1 MNRVFKNVFNKATG
15 EYVVASEHA
24 KGHTKSQK
32 LMCSGVAAT
41 LVLFGVSVS
50 HASTVL
56 ENSVVEVSISDIG
69 TFGSGKQNN
78 LGILYDPTEN
88 GLFYPQRDYLTPG
101 GPWQI
106 FAVSTS
112 ETGIQSNEN
121 NLSAKPKKDFETI
134 SSTQHQVIDNSKGQQ
149 SASWTGQ
156 YTHTD
161 GKVYYNITNQY
172 SVDNTLHG
180 IAVETKIFAK
190 ENLTNVKFLTAIDP
204 DSDGY
209 ELPAISS
216 DRYVTINKRG
226 DANNPDF
233 NENNWVYAE
242 GPLTGNMIGIHS
254 TSSYEHNT
262 AILNGWSATING
274 QKEGAFHDP
283 DRYLSGEVYGEYG
296 DYAIGM
302 GFKVGDIAAGDYAV
316 IDYKY
321 LLGSP
326 FTNPVTPPV
335 NPPVE
340 AWTHIDLAQ
349 SYYQSTKL
357 NGSTTYLP
365 DLGVNVRP
373 IFEGGTLQID
383 HGNESGF
390 YANDFTMN
398 ELGGKIDA
406 NGTESRFKGVFSNTE
421 GVTQAGDF
429 HIVDRSNQNG
439 TVIFEGENTYNG
451 KTIIENASLALA
463 QGGDLQ
469 HSSGVHL
476 AHEDAV
482 FDVSK
487 ITTKATQ
494 IQDLSSS
501 AGTVYTGN
509 TVLTAGTAN
518 DTSFAG
524 QFTGQ
529 GGYNKV
535 GTGTQHITGQ
545 SQDFAGVTNVDQGT
559 LRVDGLLNNQALN
572 VLDKATLSGQGFVG
586 GLVTGHAGS
595 FIDPNGRDFG
605 RLTLTDD
612 YIGQANSNIL
622 IQTVL
627 GDDKSITDVLAIQG
641 NTQGNALVHVEN
653 VAGQGAYTQQGIK
666 VIDVDGE
673 SNAQFALA
681 NGPIKVNAFE
691 YNLLQNS
698 PADPNDGDW
707 YLYSTYRAGIGNYIS
722 TLSSNIETGLSTIGS
737 LYQRIGSPYEP
748 DANYKTTWGRLL
760 GNSVDKNGNTQFDY
774 NQYSMGYQLGGEYFA
789 IDKANSKHRF
799 GLMNHFI
806 HANAKTYDNERLKLG
821 LGHQNSSIDTDSF
834 GFGAYYTATFNNH
847 LYLDLVTQMNYIENS
862 IEVQAEPD
870 FTWEAWQSATS
881 LELGRAFNLSEQT
894 KIEPQAQ
901 LSYIYTTYR
910 DTQDAYSNVI
920 ADSTS
925 SVLARIG
932 AQVNHGF
939 NYKER
944 PVSVYGL
951 LNYRHEFAPDHK
963 LRLVSVND
971 NSEIRLTESY
981 EESSIEAGLGIQ
993 AQLANLYYVYSDV
1006 RHLADVNGDSS
1017 RTQVNLGMK
1026 GRF

>member
-24 KGHTKSQK
+24 RGHSKSQK
-32 LMCSGVAAT
+32 LMTSCVAAAT
-41 LVLFGVSVS
+41 LLLGSISFS
-50 HASTVL
+50 HASAIL
-56 ENSVVEVSISDIG
+56 QNDVVKVSIAENG
-69 TFGSGKQNN
+69 TFGSGNTNN
-78 LGILYDPTEN
+78 LGLLYDSSESGSFDATM
-88 GLFYPQRDYLTPG
+88 DYLRPG
-101 GPWQI
+101 TPWQM
-106 FAVSTS
+106 FSVSTK
-112 ETGIQSNEN
+112 ETGIQMNEN
-121 NLSAKPKKDFETI
+121 NTDRARYREDDFVTVQK
-134 SSTQHQVIDNSKGQQ
+134 TDHQVIDNNKGQQ
-149 SASWTGQ
+149 VSSWTGQ
-156 YTHTD
+156 YTHPD
-161 GKVYYNITNQY
+161 GKVYYTISHEY
-172 SVDNTLHG
+172 SVDNSLHG
-180 IAVETKIFAK
+180 IAVETKINAL
-190 ENLTNVKFLTAIDP
+190 ENLTNVMFATAIDP
-204 DSDGY
+204 DTDGMPTMSTPL
-209 ELPAISS
+209 E
-216 DRYVTINKRG
+216 DRYATQNKKG
-226 DANNPDF
+226 DDNDPEF
-233 NENNWVYAE
+233 NSKNWVYAVGLE
-242 GPLTGNMIGIHS
+242 TDNMLGIYS
-254 TSSYEHNT
+254 NSSHEHNT
-262 AILNGWSATING
+262 AILSDWTY
-274 QKEGAFHDP
+274 DP
-283 DRYLSGEVYGEYG
+283 ARYFSGYSLNRPNG
-296 DYAIGM
+296 DYVIGM
-302 GFKVGDIAAGDYAV
+302 GFQLGDIAAGDQAI
-316 IDYKY
+316 IDYAY
-321 LLGSP
+321 LFGLP
-326 FTNPVTPPV
+326 NTQPPV
-335 NPPVE
+335 NPP
-340 AWTHIDLAQ
+340 AWTNIDLRE

-357 NGSTTYLP
+357 NGSTTYIP
-365 DLGVNVRP
+365 DFGVNVRP
-373 IFEGGTLQID
+373 IFEGGTLKMD
-383 HGNESGF
+383 HGDESRF
-390 YANDFTMN
+390 YANDFSMN

-406 NGTESRFKGVFSNTE
+406 NGTTSRFKGVFSNTA

-429 HIVDRSNQNG
+429 HIVDRSNQQG
-439 TVIFEGENTYNG
+439 KVIFEGQNTYNG
-451 KTIIENASLALA
+451 KTIVENATLTLALA
-463 QGGDLQ
+463 GDLKY
-469 HSSGVHL
+469 SSGVHL
-476 AHEDAV
+476 QHSDAV
-482 FDVSK
+482 FDVSQV
-487 ITTKATQ
+487 TAKATQ
-494 IQDLSSS
+494 IQDLSST
-501 AGTVYTGN
+501 AGTVHTGN

-518 DTSFAG
+518 DTTFAG

-545 SQDFAGVTNVDQGT
+545 SKDFAGITNIAQGT

-572 VLDKATLSGQGFVG
+572 VLDGATLSGQGFVG
-586 GLVTGHAGS
+586 GLVTGQAGS

-605 RLTLTDD
+605 RLTLMDD
-612 YIGQANSNIL
+612 YVGQANSNIL

-627 GDDKSITDVLAIQG
+627 GDDNSKTDVLAIQG

-653 VAGQGAYTQQGIK
+653 VGGQGAYTQQGIK

-698 PADPNDGDW
+698 PADPTDGDW

-722 TLSSNIETGLSTIGS
+722 TLSSNIETGLSTIGT

-774 NQYSMGYQLGGEYFA
+774 DQYSMGYQLGGEYLA

-799 GLMNHFI
+799 GVMNHLI

-834 GFGAYYTATFNNH
+834 GFGAYYTATFNNNM
-847 LYLDLVTQMNYIENS
+847 YLDLVTQMNYIENS
-862 IEVQAEPD
+862 IEVQEEPD
-870 FTWEAWQSATS
+870 FTWEAWQTATS

-901 LSYIYTTYR
+901 LSYIYTTYG
-910 DTQDAYSNVI
+910 DTQDAYSKVI

-925 SVLARIG
+925 SVLARVG

-963 LRLVSVND
+963 LRLVSLTD
-971 NSEIRLTESY
+971 DSEICLTESY
-981 EESSIEAGLGIQ
+981 EESSIEAGVGIQ
-993 AQLANLYYVYSDV
+993 AQLANLYYLYSDV

-1017 RTQVNLGMK
+1017 RTQINLGMK

>member
-15 EYVVASEHA
+15 EYIVASEHA
-24 KGHTKSQK
+24 RGHSKSQK
-32 LMCSGVAAT
+32 LMTSCVAAIT
-41 LVLFGVSVS
+41 LLIGSVS
-50 HASTVL
+50 FSHANAILQNDVVKISIA
-56 ENSVVEVSISDIG
+56 ENG
-69 TFGSGKQNN
+69 TIGSGHKND
-78 LGILYDPTEN
+78 LGMLYDPNET
-88 GLFYPQRDYLTPG
+88 GSFSSSKDYLTPG
-101 GPWQI
+101 TPWQM
-106 FAVSTS
+106 FSVSTN
-112 ETGIQSNEN
+112 ETGIQRNQNDTANGPYWRNDFTTTSV
-121 NLSAKPKKDFETI
+121 LDKK
-134 SSTQHQVIDNSKGQQ
+134 VIDDSKGQQ
-149 SASWTGQ
+149 SASWSGEYKLGDT
-156 YTHTD
+156 
-161 GKVYYNITNQY
+161 VYYTIDHEY
-172 SVDNTLHG
+172 SVDNSLHG
-180 IAVETKIFAK
+180 IAIETKITAQQD
-190 ENLTNVKFLTAIDP
+190 LTDVKFATAIDP
-204 DSDGY
+204 DPDGLTPPSTPGQSY
-209 ELPAISS
+209 
-216 DRYVTINKRG
+216 YVTQNIRG
-226 DANNPDF
+226 DDSKPGYDA
-233 NENNWVYAE
+233 NNWVYAVGPETNNILGIYSNSDYHHTTSVLNPWSTNPDLYLE
-242 GPLTGNMIGIHS
+242 GKDNEEIGD
-254 TSSYEHNT
+254 
-262 AILNGWSATING
+262 
-274 QKEGAFHDP
+274 F
-283 DRYLSGEVYGEYG
+283 
-296 DYAIGM
+296 AIGM
-302 GFKVGDIAAGDYAV
+302 GFYVGDLKAQEYAV
-316 IDYKY
+316 IDYAY
-321 LLGSP
+321 IFGFP
-326 FTNPVTPPV
+326 NTQPPVNPPV

-340 AWTHIDLAQ
+340 AWTNIDLAQ

-357 NGSTTYLP
+357 NGSSTYIP
-365 DLGVNVRP
+365 DLGLNVRP
-373 IFEGGTLQID
+373 IFEGGTLKMD
-383 HGNESGF
+383 HGNESRF
-390 YANDFTMN
+390 YASDFTMN

-406 NGTESRFKGVFSNTE
+406 NGTTSRFKGVFSNTE

-439 TVIFEGENTYNG
+439 TVIFEGKNTYNG
-451 KTIIENASLALA
+451 KTIIENATLALA

-476 AHEDAV
+476 THEDAV

-487 ITTKATQ
+487 VTANLTQ
-494 IQDLSSS
+494 IQDLSST

-509 TVLTAGTAN
+509 TVLTAGTGN
-518 DTSFAG
+518 DTTFAG

-545 SQDFAGVTNVDQGT
+545 SKDFAGITHVAQGT

-572 VLDKATLSGQGFVG
+572 VLDGATLSGQGFVG
-586 GLVTGHAGS
+586 GLVTGQAGS

-605 RLTLTDD
+605 RLTLMDD

-627 GDDKSITDVLAIQG
+627 GDDNSKSDVLAIQG
-641 NTQGNALVHVEN
+641 NTQGTALVHVEN
-653 VAGQGAYTQQGIK
+653 VGGQGAYTQQGIK

-673 SNAQFALA
+673 SNAQFVLA

-698 PADPNDGDW
+698 PANPNDGDW

-722 TLSSNIETGLSTIGS
+722 TLSSNIETGLTTIGT

-760 GNSVDKNGNTQFDY
+760 GNSVDKNGNKQFDY
-774 NQYSMGYQLGGEYFA
+774 DQYSMGYQLGGEYLA

-799 GLMNHFI
+799 GLMNHLV
-806 HANAKTYDNERLKLG
+806 HANAKTYDNERLSLG

-834 GFGAYYTATFNNH
+834 GFGAYYTATFNNNM
-847 LYLDLVTQMNYIENS
+847 YLDLVTQMNYIENS
-862 IEVQAEPD
+862 IEVQEEPD
-870 FTWEAWQSATS
+870 FTWEAWQTATS

-910 DTQDAYSNVI
+910 DTQDAYSQVI

-925 SVLARIG
+925 SVLARVG

-939 NYKER
+939 NYKQR

-963 LRLVSVND
+963 LSLVSLTD
-971 NSEIRLTESY
+971 GSEIRLTESY